1 MPITERLIT
10 ERYFTHPK
18 TYIPAINTVD
28 NTTGAPTG
36 AANRLTNEI
45 RDYIAL
51 YEPRFLLDLLGRELA
66 EKVETSP
73 EQYTELVKDLRDE
86 DHGFSVIAM
95 FVYFHFMRDGATTST
110 PTGEVRRRNDASKI
124 VSPAARLVRT
134 WNDMAQISRK
144 IAIKYEDIA
153 CPNWESSI
161 FYDINILG
169 I

>member
-1 MPITERLIT
+1 MLIT

-28 NTTGAPTG
+28 SISNAPTG
-36 AANRLTNEI
+36 AANRLVNEI

-51 YEPRFLLDLLGRELA
+51 YEPQFLRDLLGEDLA

-73 EQYTELVKDLRDE
+73 DQYKELADDLRDE

-95 FVYFHFMRDGATTST
+95 YVYFHYMRDGATTST
-110 PTGEVRRRNDASKI
+110 PTGEVRRRGDASKI

-134 WNDMAQISRK
+134 WNDLAQRSRE
-144 IAIKYEDIA
+144 IAIKYENIA
-153 CPNWESSI
+153 CPNWDSSI

>member
-1 MPITERLIT
+1 MLIT

-28 NTTGAPTG
+28 NISNAPTG
-36 AANRLTNEI
+36 AANRLVNEI
-45 RDYIAL
+45 KDYIAL
-51 YEPRFLLDLLGRELA
+51 YEPQFLRDLLGEDLA

-73 EQYTELVKDLRDE
+73 DQYKELADDLRDE
-86 DHGFSVIAM
+86 EHGFSVIAM
-95 FVYFHFMRDGATTST
+95 YVYFHYMRDGATTST
-110 PTGEVRRRNDASKI
+110 PTGEVRRRGDASKI

-134 WNDMAQISRK
+134 WNDLAQRSRE
-144 IAIKYEDIA
+144 IAIKYENIA
-153 CPNWESSI
+153 CPNWDSSI